1 VPLPL
6 LTERLEI
13 RAFKPTDLDALHAVY
28 GDPEV
33 TRWMPNYPTL
43 EHTRRALEKHVAKA
57 LAGEPALW
65 AVIERASGQLIGEA
79 GFAAVGGAASEVELG
94 YTFGHRWWGRG
105 YATEAARACL
115 REALGPL
122 GSERVIALVRPAN
135 TASIRV
141 VEKLGM
147 ACEGTRFAHGAR
159 HLLYA
164 TPASAVARVSA
175 GSAAGS
181 L

>member
-1 VPLPL
+1 MALPI

-13 RAFKPTDLDALHAVY
+13 RAFKPSDLQALHTVY

-33 TRWMPNYPTL
+33 TRWMPSYSTI
-43 EHTRRALEKHVAKA
+43 EQTRRALEKHVA
-57 LAGEPALW
+57 AGRAGGPALW
-65 AVIERASGQLIGEA
+65 AVVERGSGQLIGDA
-79 GFAAVGGAASEVELG
+79 GLAPLDGLGPDVELG
-94 YTFGHRWWGRG
+94 YTLGRRWWGRG

-115 REALGPL
+115 EEAFGPL
-122 GSERVIALVRPAN
+122 GLKRVVAVVRPENA
-135 TASIRV
+135 ASIHV

-147 ACEGTRFAHGAR
+147 TRQGTRFAHGAE

-164 TPASAVARVSA
+164 TSAAEAAA

-181 L
+181 R